1 MATLKTAPTGASVDD
16 FLAAV
21 ADDTR
26 RRDAATVRDVMHRVS
41 GEPAVIWGDAIVGFG
56 QRRLRYA
63 SGRELDWFLVGFSP
77 RKAATTLYLGEEFPD
92 KERLLARLGRHSVG
106 KGCLYVKRLAD
117 VDLDVLTEL
126 IRASV
131 GQARTGQAGG

>member
-1 MATLKTAPTGASVDD
+1 MATLKTAPTTASVDD

-21 ADDTR
+21 PDETR
-26 RRDAATVRDVMHRVS
+26 RRDAIAVRDLMRQVT
-41 GEPAVIWGDAIVGFG
+41 GEPPTMWGDAIVGFG
-56 QRRLRYA
+56 QRHLRYA

-77 RKAATTLYLGEEFPD
+77 RKAATTLYLGEGFPE
-92 KERLLARLGRHSVG
+92 KEQLLARLGRHTVG

-126 IRASV
+126 VRASV
-131 GQARTGQAGG
+131 AQARAE

>member
-1 MATLKTAPTGASVDD
+1 MATLKTAPTTASVDD

-21 ADDTR
+21 PDETR
-26 RRDAATVRDVMHRVS
+26 RRDAIAVRDLMRQVT
-41 GEPAVIWGDAIVGFG
+41 GEPPTMWGDAIVGFG
-56 QRRLRYA
+56 HRHLRYA

-77 RKAATTLYLGEEFPD
+77 RKAATTLYLGEGFPE
-92 KERLLARLGRHSVG
+92 KEQLLARLGRHTVG

-126 IRASV
+126 VRASV
-131 GQARTGQAGG
+131 AQARAE

>member
-1 MATLKTAPTGASVDD
+1 MATLKTAPTDASADD

-21 ADDTR
+21 PDETR
-26 RRDAATVRDVMHRVS
+26 RRDALVVRDLMRQVT
-41 GEPAVIWGDAIVGFG
+41 GEPPTMWGDAIVGFG
-56 QRRLRYA
+56 QRHLRYA

-77 RKAATTLYLGEEFPD
+77 RKAATTLYLAEEFGE
-92 KERLLARLGRHSVG
+92 KEQLLARLGRHTTG

-126 IRASV
+126 VRASV
-131 GQARTGQAGG
+131 AQARAE

>member
-1 MATLKTAPTGASVDD
+1 MATLKTAPTTASVDD

-21 ADDTR
+21 PDETR
-26 RRDAATVRDVMHRVS
+26 RRDAIAVRDLMRRVT
-41 GEPAVIWGDAIVGFG
+41 GEPPTMWGDAIVGFG
-56 QRRLRYA
+56 QRHLRYA

-77 RKAATTLYLGEEFPD
+77 RKAATTLYLGEEFPE
-92 KERLLARLGRHSVG
+92 KEQLLARLGRHTVG

-126 IRASV
+126 VRASV
-131 GQARTGQAGG
+131 AQARAD